1 MIGKLPQTTVRCS
14 DFLDYPLKLRA
25 YLVGTVI
32 AVSTFFVP
40 TAVIDRDLWMTNT
53 TSQDLSDPSSTI
65 YRYLPMP
72 ESSHMLLLH
81 YYIEEQCDSE
91 RIASALVPHCTE
103 IDLKVGMWDGVEN
116 YEIGD
121 RSRLEYL
128 IEEVLGEMVSQQ
140 ILRYNEER
148 DLWVLSLGDNRQNLP
163 KIINWVAALGGQ
175 LPQHLLLE
183 MSRDEIV
190 RINKVNA

>member
-1 MIGKLPQTTVRCS
+1 MDDKYYISGSVGPFIDDLPLLTHARIKP
-14 DFLDYPLKLRA
+14 YI
-25 YLVGTVI
+25 I
-32 AVSTFFVP
+32 A
-40 TAVIDRDLWMTNT
+40 A
-53 TSQDLSDPSSTI
+53 
-65 YRYLPMP
+65 
-72 ESSHMLLLH
+72 LLH
-81 YYIEEQCDSE
+81 RGAVRFGE
-91 RIASALVPHCTE
+91 IASALVPHCTE

-190 RINKVNA
+190 RTNKANA

>member
-1 MIGKLPQTTVRCS
+1 MDDKFYISGSVGPFIDDLPLLTHARIKP
-14 DFLDYPLKLRA
+14 YI
-25 YLVGTVI
+25 I
-32 AVSTFFVP
+32 AT
-40 TAVIDRDLWMTNT
+40 
-53 TSQDLSDPSSTI
+53 
-65 YRYLPMP
+65 
-72 ESSHMLLLH
+72 LLH
-81 YYIEEQCDSE
+81 RGAVRFGE
-91 RIASALVPHCTE
+91 IASALTPHCTE

-175 LPQHLLLE
+175 LPQHLLLD

-190 RINKVNA
+190 RTNKANA

>member
-1 MIGKLPQTTVRCS
+1 MRFG
-14 DFLDYPLKLRA
+14 
-25 YLVGTVI
+25 
-32 AVSTFFVP
+32 
-40 TAVIDRDLWMTNT
+40 
-53 TSQDLSDPSSTI
+53 
-65 YRYLPMP
+65 
-72 ESSHMLLLH
+72 E
-81 YYIEEQCDSE
+81 
-91 RIASALVPHCTE
+91 IASALVPHCTE
-103 IDLKVGMWDGVEN
+103 IDLKIGMWDGIEN

-128 IEEVLGEMVSQQ
+128 IEEVLGEMVSEQ

-190 RINKVNA
+190 RTKKANA